1 MMQNTTTTAKAAEN
15 TATATI
21 TDMPVASAQTS
32 GKSTKASSAK
42 AAPAKS
48 TPSKVTA
55 PQVDHGQAAAK
66 TKISAPA
73 PKSAPA
79 PAPAPAPA
87 TAKKAKAVS
96 TQAQPEVVKAKTKTA
111 KPDAKAVKPLDK
123 SVKPKAKAANVESV
137 KPAKEKKVK
146 VVRDSFTLPKTE
158 LLQIADMKKR
168 AMALGVD
175 VKKSELIR
183 AGLQALSGL
192 TDAPFKK
199 ALASVPT
206 IKTGR
211 PAKD

>member
-1 MMQNTTTTAKAAEN
+1 MMQNTTTAKASEN

-79 PAPAPAPA
+79 PA

-111 KPDAKAVKPLDK
+111 KPDAKAVKPLAK

>member
-21 TDMPVASAQTS
+21 TDMPVASAHTS
-32 GKSTKASSAK
+32 GKSTPAAPAK

-48 TPSKVTA
+48 TRSKVTA

-73 PKSAPA
+73 PKS
-79 PAPAPAPA
+79 APAPA